1 MDKPE
6 PPAFRIRNWRGTLM
20 AALVGLLIA
29 LAMAMKWLVELQVQA
44 AEERRSLEA
53 IARAAQLRCF
63 ELASHRATE
72 ACRAAVAA
80 KRGST
85 P

>member
-1 MDKPE
+1 MNNPKA
-6 PPAFRIRNWRGTLM
+6 PAFRIRNWRVTLIG
-20 AALVGLLIA
+20 ALVGLLIA
-29 LAMAMKWLVELQVQA
+29 LAMAMKWLAEFQVEA

-53 IARAAQLRCF
+53 IARAAQMRCF

-72 ACRAAVAA
+72 ACRAAAAA
-80 KRGST
+80 KQGAA